1 LFKILHTAD
10 SHFQQNRLDE
20 CVANA
25 NFIREYA
32 LEHEPDIIIHAGD
45 LFHKNTTINSPE
57 YLAAVD
63 FIKGL
68 SYMAPVIIIRGNHD
82 PDGCL
87 SVLDKMEDVF
97 TFDEMTTFKYN
108 DIVHVEYPYIIEFGL
123 IPYQKTTSLSG
134 DTVEKARVSTTKD
147 IKKFI
152 TKFAK
157 TPKENDDRDHLKIIV
172 AHISVA
178 GAELANSERILGNEV
193 MVSPQDLLKENINA
207 VMLGHIHRNDQDI
220 LEGTPVAYSGSHYRT
235 RFDETMEPGFC
246 FWSFD
251 MEDYKWIGA
260 KKEFVNTPAR
270 DMVKWELTTEETME
284 YMSTGEF
291 PFELLPNAD
300 MKVVFS
306 VPEGMSSNLD
316 RDKFKEGFEFE
327 KYNSTIKVSTIV
339 EPKASVRSADI
350 AKMKTKTDIF
360 TEWAGVSKVKLTK
373 TVKEKFNELVEQFD
387 D

>member
-1 LFKILHTAD
+1 MFKILHTAD
-10 SHFQQNRLDE
+10 SHFQANRLDE

-25 NFIREYA
+25 NFITEYA
-32 LEHEPDIIIHAGD
+32 LEHEPDVIIHAGD
-45 LFHKNTTINSPE
+45 LFHKNTTINSSE

-63 FIKGL
+63 FIKNL
-68 SYMAPVIIIRGNHD
+68 SYIAPVIIIRGNHD

-87 SVLDKMEDVF
+87 AVLDKIENIF
-97 TFDEMTTFKYN
+97 TFDDMATFKYN
-108 DIVHVEYPYIIEFGL
+108 DITRVEYPYIIEFGL

-134 DTVEKARVSTTKD
+134 DTVERANVSSAKKL
-147 IKKFI
+147 KKFI
-152 TKFAK
+152 SDFAK
-157 TPKENDDRDHLKIIV
+157 NKDDGGLKLIV

-193 MVSPQDLLKENINA
+193 MLSPNDLLRENINGA
-207 VMLGHIHRNDQDI
+207 LLGHIHRNDQDI
-220 LEGTPVAYSGSHYRT
+220 LQGTPVAYSGSHYRT
-235 RFDETMEPGFC
+235 RFDEEMEPGFC

-251 MEDYKWIGA
+251 MKDSKWSLA
-260 KKEFVNTPAR
+260 KKEFIKTPAR
-270 DMVKWELTTEETME
+270 DMVKWELTTEETKE
-284 YMSTGEF
+284 YMATGEF

-306 VPEGMSSNLD
+306 VPEGMSSKLD
-316 RDKFKEGFEFE
+316 KEKFKEGFDFE
-327 KYNSTIKVSTIV
+327 KYNSTVKISTIV
-339 EPKASVRSADI
+339 EPRASVRSENI

-360 TEWAGVSKVKLTK
+360 TEWAGVSKIKLTK